1 MCTMQRE
8 YNNSYKI
15 NIFQYLEIFLR
26 MTETKNQ
33 IYFNLMIQKG
43 KNSYKA
49 IAVVKFIII

>member
-49 IAVVKFIII
+49 IAVVKFVII